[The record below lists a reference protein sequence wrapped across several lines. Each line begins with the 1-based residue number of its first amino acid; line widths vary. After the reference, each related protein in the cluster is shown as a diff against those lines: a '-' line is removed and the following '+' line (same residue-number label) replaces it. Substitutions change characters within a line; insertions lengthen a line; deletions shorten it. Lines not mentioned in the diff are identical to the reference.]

1 MNFVI
6 KLVKRAKITPINVPP
21 IDTTKNDANARPTLK
36 FNNYEYVV
44 IKNQNKIKRNRVSY
58 PIN

>member
-21 IDTTKNDANARPTLK
+21 IETTKNEANARPTFK
-36 FNNYEYVV
+36 FDNCDNVV
-44 IKNQNKIKRNRVSY
+44 TKSQKKK
-58 PIN
+58 

>member
-44 IKNQNKIKRNRVSY
+44 IKNQNQIKRNTE
-58 PIN
+58 